1 MLYMFY
7 CNKKVINKTSKKTV
21 KRMQTLINNVK
32 AFLYHEQSH
41 LLANDSEIDM
51 ILGKKKKL
59 LFFSLALGNVR
70 RSVLWVSGSWPFP
83 WEMWEFAPATWWLG
97 TG

>member
-1 MLYMFY
+1 
-7 CNKKVINKTSKKTV
+7 
-21 KRMQTLINNVK
+21 MQTLINNVK

-70 RSVLWVSGSWPFP
+70 GSVLWVSGSWPFP